1 MLELSTLVHSNSH
14 EIHKALSLVVL
25 IVLNREL
32 SFTRGPAGCGLIVKI
47 ALYIFR
53 PVTLVF

>member
-25 IVLNREL
+25 IVSNREL
-32 SFTRGPAGCGLIVKI
+32 PFNPGVD
-47 ALYIFR
+47 
-53 PVTLVF
+53 